1 MSADELKTKYDH
13 LNKQLILLESDLR
26 VAYEKYKTK
35 EDPDFMKKRD
45 MSRIRNRINALRK
58 NKETILK
65 ELRHLYD
72 DKTELNKQTLR
83 LFQTSN
89 DFIDLQNDN
98 IDENEDKIID
108 SSTEVQLKDRKAQ
121 MKKFDVDKTERR
133 INITI
138 ITLIFI
144 ILSVIPIGLLKAEI
158 INKKASVFT
167 MLLLWGIFGGILA
180 YILSK
185 DSNRSKIVWDNRNFK
200 VPEKP
205 KTKDVV
211 VVDAESEEEENND
224 NLSQLIND
232 GKCN

>member
-121 MKKFDVDKTERR
+121 
-133 INITI
+133 
-138 ITLIFI
+138 
-144 ILSVIPIGLLKAEI
+144 
-158 INKKASVFT
+158 
-167 MLLLWGIFGGILA
+167 
-180 YILSK
+180 
-185 DSNRSKIVWDNRNFK
+185 IVVRT
-200 VPEKP
+200 V
-205 KTKDVV
+205 
-211 VVDAESEEEENND
+211 
-224 NLSQLIND
+224 
-232 GKCN
+232 